1 MLLLPVAVA
10 FAEGAAPAGAPGLS
24 GLMSMA
30 PLIVLFVI
38 FYFLLIRPQQKRAK
52 EHKAMM
58 SALQKGDNVV
68 TTGGVHGRIVSVND
82 DTVMVEISDGVKVKI
97 SREAISVRK
106 SQD

>member
-1 MLLLPVAVA
+1 
-10 FAEGAAPAGAPGLS
+10 
-24 GLMSMA
+24 MSIA

-52 EHKAMM
+52 EQKAMI
-58 SALQKGDNVV
+58 SALQKGDSIV
-68 TTGGVHGRIVSVND
+68 TSGGIHGRIASVNE

-97 SREAISVRK
+97 SKEAVAVRK